1 MSFKKYRSSN
11 SPTYM
16 EHKEEKIK
24 ETIDDEEYVVF
35 CDDEFVKGLEI
46 LMDKAKYDLKRSEE
60 FLGNVKDYKELCDMT
75 IRELNI
81 CQKSYMK
88 VCTFAYRMSIINT
101 DPEINFASAIGKAV
115 SITTDTTA
123 VTADDTEMM
132 A

>member
-46 LMDKAKYDLKRSEE
+46 LMDKANKNTSGGILK
-60 FLGNVKDYKELCDMT
+60 FLHIT
-75 IRELNI
+75 
-81 CQKSYMK
+81 MK
-88 VCTFAYRMSIINT
+88 VH
-101 DPEINFASAIGKAV
+101 K
-115 SITTDTTA
+115 
-123 VTADDTEMM
+123 
-132 A
+132 